1 MLSEAVRAGMR
12 VQVIDD
18 AQYRPGAFGTVKQV
32 YGARSYT
39 AAEVKLDSGRTVLFW
54 HYQIDPIEQQY

>member
-1 MLSEAVRAGMR
+1 MLSEAVRVGIR

-18 AQYRPGAFGTVKQV
+18 AQYRPGTLGTVKQV

-39 AAEVKLDSGRTVLFW
+39 AAEVKLDSGRTVLF
-54 HYQIDPIEQQY
+54 